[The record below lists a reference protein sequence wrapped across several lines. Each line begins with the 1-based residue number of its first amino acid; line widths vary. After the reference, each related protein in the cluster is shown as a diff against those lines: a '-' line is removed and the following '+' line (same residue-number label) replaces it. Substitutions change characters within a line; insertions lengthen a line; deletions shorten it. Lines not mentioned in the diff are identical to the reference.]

1 MKAIRVDRL
10 GGPEVLELADVPVPQ
25 PGPGEALVRHRACGV
40 NFIDVYFRTGLYKR
54 DLPFIEGREGAGVVE
69 AVGDGVTEVKP
80 GDRVAYA
87 QTPHMGGY
95 AEANAVPVRELVP
108 IPDGVGDRDACAV
121 MLQGMTA
128 HYLAHDTFPLR
139 PGHVALVHAA
149 AGGVGSA
156 LVQLAKA
163 RGATVIAT
171 VGTEEKAKLA
181 RGFGADHAI
190 VYANE
195 DFADATRAIVGER
208 AVDVAYDSVG
218 KDTWERSL
226 SLLRP
231 RGMLVVYG
239 NSSGPVPPVEPQ
251 KLSAAG
257 SVFFTRPTLVDYI
270 RTREELLGRTNDLF
284 GAIAAG
290 KLHVRIG
297 ATYPLAGAAQAHRDL
312 ESRKTTGKLLL
323 IP

>member
-1 MKAIRVDRL
+1 MKAIRVDRT
-10 GGPEVLELADVPVPQ
+10 GGPEVLQLAEVPPPA
-25 PGPGEALVRHRACGV
+25 PGPGEALVRQATCGI
-40 NFIDVYFRTGLYKR
+40 NYIDVYFRTGLYKR
-54 DLPFIEGREGAGVVE
+54 DLPFVVGREGAGVVE
-69 AVGDGVTEVKP
+69 AVGAGVTEVQA

-87 QTPHMGGY
+87 QTPHLGGY
-95 AEANAVPVRELVP
+95 AEYNAVPARELVP
-108 IPDGVGDRDACAV
+108 VPDGVDDDDACAV

-128 HYLAHDTFPLR
+128 HYLVNDTFRLE

-149 AGGVGSA
+149 AGGVGST

-171 VGTEEKAKLA
+171 VGTEAKAELA
-181 RGFGADHAI
+181 RAFGADHVI

-195 DFADATRAIVGER
+195 DFAEATRRIAGDHG
-208 AVDVAYDSVG
+208 VDVAYDSVG

-226 SLLRP
+226 ALLRP
-231 RGMLVVYG
+231 RGTLALYG
-239 NSSGPVPPVEPQ
+239 ASSGPVPPIDPQ

-270 RTREELLGRTNDLF
+270 RTRDELLHRTNELF
-284 GAIAAG
+284 AMIANG
-290 KLHVRIG
+290 ELDVRIG
-297 ATYPLAGAAQAHRDL
+297 ARYPLADAAQAHRDL

-323 IP
+323 KP

>member
-1 MKAIRVDRL
+1 MKAIRVSRT
-10 GGPEVLELADVPVPQ
+10 GGPEVLELADVPVPS
-25 PGPGEALVRHRACGV
+25 PGAGEALVRQSVAGI
-40 NFIDVYFRTGLYKR
+40 NYIDVYFRTGLYKR
-54 DLPFIEGREGAGVVE
+54 ELPFIDGREGAGVVE
-69 AVGDGVTEVKP
+69 AVGAGVTEVKV

-87 QTPHMGGY
+87 MTPNMGGY
-95 AEANAVPVRELVP
+95 AEANALPARELVP
-108 IPDGVGDRDACAV
+108 IPEGVDDGDACAV

-128 HYLAHDTFPLR
+128 HYLASDTFALR
-139 PGHVALVHAA
+139 AGHVALVHAA
-149 AGGVGSA
+149 AGGVGST

-171 VGTEEKAKLA
+171 VGTEEKAALA
-181 RGFGADHAI
+181 RGYGADHVI

-195 DFADATRAIVGER
+195 DFADATRKLVGDH

-226 SLLRP
+226 GLLRP

-251 KLSAAG
+251 KLASAG

-270 RTREELLGRTNDLF
+270 RTREELLGRARELF
-284 GAIAAG
+284 DAIRNG

-297 ATYPLAGAAQAHRDL
+297 ATYPLAEAAQAHRDL
-312 ESRKTTGKLLL
+312 EARKTTGKLLL